1 MSTEGT
7 GKGIEDV
14 AEASFAD
21 LDRFCAHW
29 QSLPRADGLL
39 MPHLRDFLDNVDPA
53 LQPHVALV
61 DIPDDGDWSLRLYG
75 TGRMNAFG
83 RDLSGVNPLIVY
95 DEKIRPLVVDSV
107 AQVLAHPCGW
117 KTIREIST
125 LSGLANRG
133 ASISLPL
140 ATDADSPKCIVN
152 YTNLVEPVAHRDRQG
167 RVDLISE
174 WEWMDIGAG
183 VPES

>member
-1 MSTEGT
+1 MSDPLLKEL
-7 GKGIEDV
+7 E
-14 AEASFAD
+14 
-21 LDRFCAHW
+21 RFCAHW
-29 QSLPRADGLL
+29 QTLPKAEGRLI
-39 MPHLRDFLDNVDPA
+39 PHLDSFLAEVDPA
-53 LQPHVALV
+53 LQPHMALV

-95 DEKIRPLVVDSV
+95 DEKIRPLVAQSV

-117 KTIREIST
+117 KTIREITT
-125 LSGLANRG
+125 LSGSANKG

-140 ATDADSPKCIVN
+140 ATNDGEAACIVN
-152 YTNLVEPVAHRDRQG
+152 YTTLVEPIAHDDRHG
-167 RVDLISE
+167 RVNAITE

-183 VPES
+183 VPQS